1 VADKEEIT
9 PLKKAAIIMIALGTQ
24 TAAEV
29 MKHLSDREI
38 ELLSIEIAQL
48 KEVSAETLGEVIEE
62 FYQLTLTNQY
72 IIQGGID
79 YAREVLETAYGK
91 EKAEELIEKVEA
103 ATEVSAFHMLQNM
116 DEKQLISFLE
126 SENPQTAALIL
137 ANLKPKQ
144 AASILSQL
152 PENMQADIAYRI
164 ATMER
169 TSPEFV
175 RDIEQILKQQI
186 DTAFGAD
193 LKKLGGTEAVAS
205 ILNSVNRS
213 AEKAILESIR
223 DRDPE
228 LADEISS
235 MMFLF
240 EDIVKLSDFAV
251 QRILK
256 EVDTKTLAMA
266 LKAAND
272 ELKEKV
278 LRNVSERVA
287 EMLKDEM
294 EYLGPV
300 RVRDVENAQ
309 KRIVEV
315 VRELEQAGEID
326 LTTEEEEI
334 IE

>member
-48 KEVSAETLGEVIEE
+48 KEVSAEALGEVIEE

-103 ATEVSAFHMLQNM
+103 ATEVSAFHLLQNM

-137 ANLKPKQ
+137 ANLRSKQ

-175 RDIEQILKQQI
+175 KDIEQILKQQI

-193 LKKLGGTEAVAS
+193 FEKLGGTEAVAS

-213 AEKAILESIR
+213 VEKAILESIR

-278 LRNVSERVA
+278 LGNVSERVA

-309 KRIVEV
+309 RRIVEV
-315 VRELEQAGEID
+315 ARELEQAGEIE
-326 LTTEEEEI
+326 LAPEEEEI